1 MLSIEGLIL
10 FLMMMGLITYIAWGI
25 GQIAGMHTVKWFNRK
40 REITES
46 DIYADYIIFENK
58 EGVTQLNDRYLA
70 GETY

>member
-25 GQIAGMHTVKWFNRK
+25 GQIAGMHTVEWFNRK

-46 DIYADYIIFENK
+46 DIYSDYIVFENK